1 MYNGEVKAL
10 SRTKCKTK
18 VAIKSIA
25 DSVDNEEIK
34 NFLYEIK
41 IMGYIDPHLNLVSMV
56 GSCTDELEKQIYVA
70 SVTLET
76 ANNKPTGEEAEKEIL
91 SDIEDEK
98 KYCFGHCSCR
108 IPKKMY
114 AKFRRCGDCF

>member
-1 MYNGEVKAL
+1 MLPIFTIFVLIILFGWLKMASYCDSPFDGD
-10 SRTKCKTK
+10 
-18 VAIKSIA
+18 A
-25 DSVDNEEIK
+25 DTHD
-34 NFLYEIK
+34 
-41 IMGYIDPHLNLVSMV
+41 IDLMN
-56 GSCTDELEKQIYVA
+56 ELEKQIYVA

-91 SDIEDEK
+91 SDIEEEK